1 METIILRKEN
11 VRETIKGIK
20 RGRIFSVTFVKKDG
34 STRII
39 STMNGTT
46 KGVTGVG
53 MSYEPSERGLL
64 PMYDL
69 NQAKKTKDPKKS
81 WRMINVDTVKEIKV
95 QGTCMII
102 D

>member
-1 METIILRKEN
+1 MNTIKREN

-20 RGRIFSVTFVKKDG
+20 RGKIFSVTFVKKDG
-34 STRII
+34 SIRVI

-46 KGVTGVG
+46 KGVTGRG

-69 NQAKKTKDPKKS
+69 KEAKKTKDPKKS
-81 WRMINVDTVKEIKV
+81 WRMINVETVKEIKV
-95 QGTCMII
+95 EGNVWII